1 MRSDIKIAHDDIL
14 KNKTIKIEKSNVLL
28 YNTVKWYKS
37 HYMNNRK
44 RSNEMSIN
52 IDKIL
57 TNIIDVYDELDK
69 LEYIDP
75 DHDDLELEKV
85 SLNSQIIGIRQI
97 LRYCQELDKAVYEG
111 V

>member
-1 MRSDIKIAHDDIL
+1 MLNQIIEYAKISIISLEQDI
-14 KNKTIKIEKSNVLL
+14 EQ
-28 YNTVKWYKS
+28 
-37 HYMNNRK
+37 
-44 RSNEMSIN
+44 IN
-52 IDKIL
+52 
-57 TNIIDVYDELDK
+57 DELDK